1 VISTKTRTKVI
12 GIALILIVIL
22 LSFKTNTFSILI
34 SGDPEA
40 VKEVSRGSI
49 AMLLLITLGLMIIQ
63 NIFPVIPLILLI
75 SMNVS
80 IFGLKEGYIWSWFI
94 SIIGA
99 VIAFMITR
107 YGFQALFHK
116 YVSEKIKLRIEA
128 HGFWYVILGKLLPIM
143 PSSLVNIAAGGSSVR
158 FNNFLLATIIG
169 NTAYYSILYLISQGL
184 LSLHW
189 ERWF

>member
-1 VISTKTRTKVI
+1 MSTKTRTKLI
-12 GIALILIVIL
+12 WIALTLIVLL
-22 LSFKTNTFSILI
+22 LSFKTDTFSILI

-40 VKEVSRGSI
+40 LKEVSRGNI
-49 AMLLLITLGLMIIQ
+49 AMLLLITLVLMIIQ
-63 NIFPVIPLILLI
+63 NTFPVLPLLLLI

-80 IFGLKEGYIWSWFI
+80 IFGLNEGYIWSWFI

-99 VIAFMITR
+99 IIAFMITR

-128 HGFWYVILGKLLPIM
+128 HGFWYVILGRLLPFM

-169 NTAYYSILYLISQGL
+169 NTVYYSILYLISQGL
-184 LSLHW
+184 LSIHW
-189 ERWF
+189 KGWF